1 MFSVS
6 TAPARFTHPKVP
18 QKETPVKTALRFLNP
33 SAARAR
39 LLKASPEDRRE
50 RGFSLI
56 ETMAAMAIVAILA
69 LAIVPQFGRYMERAA
84 VQNVIA
90 DIDSAHLMVD
100 ADYALTGKVAYVQ
113 ANVAASVAATKVNT
127 GTTLTATVN
136 TTTNSYKIDYSKTAG
151 APVQNYTL
159 SYDSNASVLTVTRV
173 S

>member
-1 MFSVS
+1 M
-6 TAPARFTHPKVP
+6 
-18 QKETPVKTALRFLNP
+18 KTALRFLNP

-39 LLKASPEDRRE
+39 LLKATPEDRRE

-90 DIDSAHLMVD
+90 DIDSAHLLVD
-100 ADYALTGKVAYVQ
+100 SDYALSGKTAYVA
-113 ANVAASVAATKVNT
+113 ANVANSVANTKVNPE
-127 GTTLTATVN
+127 TTLTSAVN
-136 TTTNSYKIDYSKTAG
+136 TTTNSYTITGTSLAVK
-151 APVQNYTL
+151 NYTMV
-159 SYDSNASVLTVTRV
+159 YDNGASTLTVKRI